1 MMVVAKKGG
10 EETREETCV
19 RERRGREEAVRGSI
33 AVEIE
38 RSIGEGEYKGARAKE
53 REGEGGRKD
62 RRGIYLSAAA

>member
-1 MMVVAKKGG
+1 MCSGTKRA
-10 EETREETCV
+10 
-19 RERRGREEAVRGSI
+19 RGSSARI